1 MQPIPNDA
9 EQPAFDY
16 EDRLA
21 LHVRRH
27 RTWYRDRQL
36 EQAELAALAG
46 LSGRQVRSY
55 ERCQRL
61 PAAVGSLLAMAI
73 VLEVKMEDLVAPH
86 VVARLTREVEARR
99 AAFHGPALSPSSK

>member
-1 MQPIPNDA
+1 MHPIPNDGA
-9 EQPAFDY
+9 RPTFD
-16 EDRLA
+16 EEGRLA

-46 LSGRQVRSY
+46 ISDRQIRSY
-55 ERCQRL
+55 ERCRRL
-61 PAAVGSLLAMAI
+61 PTAVATLLAMAI

-86 VVARLTREVEARR
+86 VVALLTREVEARR
-99 AAFHGPALSPSSK
+99 AAFHGPTLSHSSK